1 MPLALFGI
9 GGGLGLAVNL
19 LVLFLI
25 VVYLALIYWTYLDAR
40 RRIEDPVLIACATAA
55 SVFPYLGTIVYTI
68 LRPPEFLEDREERE
82 LELRAAELELR
93 QRIEQSCP
101 HCEYPVERSYLRCP
115 NCERRLRNPCRK
127 CHKPLD
133 PALGDLPVLRDRG
146 PQAAAAGARA
156 APHRP
161 QRAARSAA
169 QRKARADG
177 TTRREPAP
185 PVAAREERPSSLQPF
200 EPADW
205 RLLPSDSERR
215 VDDPQR
221 LLVPTGAIRARFVY
235 GPAPMAT
242 ERTLILVK
250 PDAFERALTGEVIA
264 RFERKGLRLVALKLM
279 QADEELANTHYAE
292 HADKPFFG
300 ELVEFITRGDAG
312 RAGARGTQRREGRAP
327 GDRRD

>member
-9 GGGLGLAVNL
+9 GGALGLAVNL
-19 LVLFLI
+19 VVLFLI

-115 NCERRLRNPCRK
+115 NCERRLRNPCRN

-133 PALGDLPVLRDRG
+133 PRWGICPYCETEVRKQQRPEREQRRTDR
-146 PQAAAAGARA
+146 
-156 APHRP
+156 

-185 PVAAREERPSSLQPF
+185 PVAAREERPTRSS
-200 EPADW
+200 
-205 RLLPSDSERR
+205 RSSS
-215 VDDPQR
+215 
-221 LLVPTGAIRARFVY
+221 
-235 GPAPMAT
+235 
-242 ERTLILVK
+242 
-250 PDAFERALTGEVIA
+250 
-264 RFERKGLRLVALKLM
+264 
-279 QADEELANTHYAE
+279 
-292 HADKPFFG
+292 
-300 ELVEFITRGDAG
+300 
-312 RAGARGTQRREGRAP
+312 
-327 GDRRD
+327 

>member
-9 GGGLGLAVNL
+9 DGGALGLVINL

-101 HCEYPVERSYLRCP
+101 HCEYPIERNYLRCP

-133 PALGDLPVLRDRG
+133 PRWGICPYCETEVRKERPEREAPRTQR
-146 PQAAAAGARA
+146 ARA
-156 APHRP
+156 GGRAGGQRP
-161 QRAARSAA
+161 AASGGRS
-169 QRKARADG
+169 DG
-177 TTRREPAP
+177 TTRRTERP
-185 PVAAREERPSSLQPF
+185 PVGAQGRQQPRPGSS
-200 EPADW
+200 
-205 RLLPSDSERR
+205 RSGSSRS
-215 VDDPQR
+215 
-221 LLVPTGAIRARFVY
+221 GS
-235 GPAPMAT
+235 
-242 ERTLILVK
+242 
-250 PDAFERALTGEVIA
+250 
-264 RFERKGLRLVALKLM
+264 
-279 QADEELANTHYAE
+279 
-292 HADKPFFG
+292 
-300 ELVEFITRGDAG
+300 
-312 RAGARGTQRREGRAP
+312 
-327 GDRRD
+327 